1 MELPKSLADALAPVE
16 QRILIGA
23 LETKRFPAGACIF
36 RAGDQAD
43 GCYLIEQGEVRLE
56 LGQQEHVDTERVLGY
71 LTPGWL
77 LGEMALLDDM
87 PRSASAFADTDVVAY
102 RLSPAK
108 LAEISGDYPQI
119 SVAIF
124 RALGR
129 DASLKLRKSNERVA
143 EHMAAAEDDPEVDRM
158 VASAAEAQRA
168 FENWDE
174 TRVDALL
181 LALAQ
186 AVAANAEALA
196 TATVKETKI
205 GNIADKTVKNMH
217 ASLGIYQTLA
227 GKPGIGPLGGEAVR
241 GVTEIA
247 GPAGVIFAIVPVTN
261 PVATAI
267 FKTLISLKARCAVIL
282 SFHHACVGVGNAVCE
297 IMEKVLAQH
306 QAPAGSMQW
315 VRKRTSRA
323 KTAKFMSHDG
333 VSLVLATGGAGMVTA
348 AYRSGTPALGVGP
361 GNAPCYVAADADIEA
376 AAFGIVSSKPYDNGL
391 ICGAEHNLVVDAE
404 VGDAFMAALAR
415 HGAAVLNVEEGARF
429 AAAAVRPNGQDF
441 VGRVI
446 GQSAQTIA
454 DSVGLVRPDPIKL
467 IVIPVPAKAVEQGSP
482 FAKEKLAPFLS
493 LFTVRGEDEGFALC
507 RRILTGQGAGHTAVI
522 HSGSPERVD
531 RFALAMPAS
540 RIIVNGPAVQ
550 GVSGVT
556 SGLMPSYVLGCGT
569 WGGNSTTDNVSYRNL
584 QNIKRLAR
592 FLPPDTRGGGVV
604 SSVRAP
610 GSAPG

>member
-1 MELPKSLADALAPVE
+1 
-16 QRILIGA
+16 
-23 LETKRFPAGACIF
+23 
-36 RAGDQAD
+36 
-43 GCYLIEQGEVRLE
+43 
-56 LGQQEHVDTERVLGY
+56 
-71 LTPGWL
+71 
-77 LGEMALLDDM
+77 
-87 PRSASAFADTDVVAY
+87 
-102 RLSPAK
+102 
-108 LAEISGDYPQI
+108 
-119 SVAIF
+119 
-124 RALGR
+124 
-129 DASLKLRKSNERVA
+129 
-143 EHMAAAEDDPEVDRM
+143 
-158 VASAAEAQRA
+158 
-168 FENWDE
+168 
-174 TRVDALL
+174 
-181 LALAQ
+181 
-186 AVAANAEALA
+186 
-196 TATVKETKI
+196 
-205 GNIADKTVKNMH
+205 
-217 ASLGIYQTLA
+217 
-227 GKPGIGPLGGEAVR
+227 
-241 GVTEIA
+241 
-247 GPAGVIFAIVPVTN
+247 
-261 PVATAI
+261 
-267 FKTLISLKARCAVIL
+267 
-282 SFHHACVGVGNAVCE
+282 
-297 IMEKVLAQH
+297 
-306 QAPAGSMQW
+306 
-315 VRKRTSRA
+315 
-323 KTAKFMSHDG
+323 
-333 VSLVLATGGAGMVTA
+333 
-348 AYRSGTPALGVGP
+348 
-361 GNAPCYVAADADIEA
+361 
-376 AAFGIVSSKPYDNGL
+376 L

-522 HSGSPERVD
+522 HSGSPERVN

>member
-1 MELPKSLADALAPVE
+1 MELPKSLADGLAPVE
-16 QRILIGA
+16 QRLLIGA
-23 LETKRFPAGACIF
+23 LEMLRFPAGASIF
-36 RAGDQAD
+36 RAGDKAD

-71 LTPGWL
+71 LTAGWL

-87 PRSASAFADTDVVAY
+87 PRSASAFAETDVVAY
-102 RLSPAK
+102 RLSPEK
-108 LAEISGDYPQI
+108 LAEVSGDYPQI
-119 SVAIF
+119 SVAVF

-143 EHMAAAEDDPEVDRM
+143 EQMAAAEDDPEVDRM
-158 VASAAEAQRA
+158 VAAAAEAQSA
-168 FENWDE
+168 FETWDE
-174 TRVDALL
+174 SRVDALL

-196 TATVKETKI
+196 AATVKETKI
-205 GNIADKTVKNMH
+205 GNVADKTVKNMH

-227 GKPGIGPLGGEAVR
+227 GKPGIGPLGGETVR

-247 GPAGVIFAIVPVTN
+247 GPAGVVFAIVPVTN

-267 FKTLISLKARCAVIL
+267 FKTLISLKARCSVVL

-297 IMEKVLAQH
+297 IMEKVLVQQ
-306 QAPAGSMQW
+306 QAPSGLMQW

-323 KTAKFMSHDG
+323 KTAKFMGHGG

-376 AAFGIVSSKPYDNGL
+376 AAFGIVRSKPYDNGL
-391 ICGAEHNLVVDAE
+391 ICGAEHNLVVDAG
-404 VGDAFMAALAR
+404 VQDAFMAALAR
-415 HGAAVLNVEEGARF
+415 HGAAVLNAEEATRF

-454 DSVGLVRPDPIKL
+454 DVVGITRPYPIKL
-467 IVIPVPAKAVEQGSP
+467 IVIPVAPEVVEQGGA

-493 LFTVRGEDEGFALC
+493 LFVVRGEAEGFALC
-507 RRILTGQGAGHTAVI
+507 RRILMGQGAGHTAVI
-522 HSGSPERVD
+522 HSGSADRVD

-556 SGLMPSYVLGCGT
+556 SGLIPSYVLGCGT

-592 FLPPDTRGGGVV
+592 FLPPETGAEGVL
-604 SSVRAP
+604 SALQTL
-610 GSAPG
+610 GSGCG